1 MADEFSEFISTLKQK
16 VNIVEVAS
24 GYVNMERRGANFWAC
39 CPFHHE
45 KTPSFAINESEQ
57 FYHCFGCGESGDV
70 IKFVKEMESIEFM
83 DAVKLLAERAK
94 LPIPQTNYDSQKTVD
109 QKRKRDTILKILND
123 TAHFY
128 LDNLNSGKADEH
140 IEYILKRQIPA
151 NIVRTF
157 GLGASLNFNDL
168 PVYLLQ
174 KGYEK
179 QDLLDS
185 GVINSTDGRL
195 IDSQGGRLIFP
206 IINAMGEVIAFGGRA
221 LKKVDIGKYKNT
233 KETIVF
239 SKSKSLYNINLLK
252 KLKTS
257 QNIKEVIMVEGYMD
271 TISLYQAGF
280 KNVVASMGTSLTQ
293 DQARLIKRYT
303 NTVLISYDGDSAGQ
317 SANLRGLEILKNE
330 GLNVKV
336 VPLVN
341 NLDPDDIIKQLGA
354 EGYQSCLD
362 KAMPLI
368 DFKLYSLK
376 NQYDITKPEEKRKF
390 VNDALKVIKTADSA
404 AEQEDLLK
412 ALRDIS
418 GITYE
423 SLKRD
428 LTSAPKEPRKEEKPP
443 EQRRDT
449 STVADKA
456 SRFVISAYLFGAKF
470 AEDLPITE
478 VEFEN
483 DVHAIIAKYIQ
494 SKRLMEERV
503 RPADLFEFFEENSD
517 EYSELSKILDYS
529 DGDRFKGEIAEKYFY
544 DCIKKL
550 KTDSIDKQIVLLKS
564 RIDGESD
571 ASKRKQMAH
580 LMQQLLQSR
589 RKINSGDKK

>member
-1 MADEFSEFISTLKQK
+1 MADAFSEFVATLKEK
-16 VNIVEVAS
+16 VNIIDVAG
-24 GYVNMERRGANFWAC
+24 GYVSLEKRGANFWAC

-45 KTPSFAINESEQ
+45 KTPSFAINEPDQ

-70 IKFVKEMESIEFM
+70 IKFVKEMENIDFM
-83 DAVKLLAERAK
+83 DAVKLLAERVK
-94 LPIPQTNYDSQKTVD
+94 LPLPQTNYDSQKTVE
-109 QKRKRDTILKILND
+109 QKRKRDTVLKILND

-140 IEYILKRQIPA
+140 IEYILKRQIPS

-157 GLGASLNFNDL
+157 GLGASLNFHDL
-168 PVYLLQ
+168 PAYLLR

-185 GVINSTDGRL
+185 GVINSVDGRL

-221 LKKVDIGKYKNT
+221 LKKVDFGKYKNT
-233 KETIVF
+233 KDTVVF

-252 KLKTS
+252 KLKTT
-257 QNIKEVIMVEGYMD
+257 QNIREVIMVEGYMD

-303 NTVLISYDGDSAGQ
+303 DTVLISYDGDSAGQ
-317 SANLRGLEILKNE
+317 NANLRGLEILKNE

-341 NLDPDDIIKQLGA
+341 NLDPDDVIKQLGA

-362 KAMPLI
+362 RAMPLI
-368 DFKLYSLK
+368 DFKLHSLK
-376 NQYDITKPEEKRKF
+376 TQYDITKSEEKRKF
-390 VNDALKVIKTADSA
+390 VAEALKIIKTADSA

-428 LTSAPKEPRKEEKPP
+428 LTSAPGEARTEEKPVP
-443 EQRRDT
+443 QRRDT
-449 STVADKA
+449 STVADRA

-470 AEDLPITE
+470 TEDLPITE
-478 VEFEN
+478 VEFDN
-483 DVHAIIAKYIQ
+483 DVHSIISRYIQ
-494 SKRLMEERV
+494 SKRLMEERIQ
-503 RPADLFEFFEENSD
+503 PAELFEFFEE
-517 EYSELSKILDYS
+517 ESEDYAELCRILDYS
-529 DGDRFKGEIAEKYFY
+529 DGDRFKGEVAEKYFY
-544 DCIKKL
+544 DCVKKL
-550 KTDSIDKQIVLLKS
+550 KTDSIDNRIAGLKAK
-564 RIDGESD
+564 IDGESD
-571 ASKRKQMAH
+571 AEKRKQMAQSI
-580 LMQQLLQSR
+580 QQLTQTK
-589 RKINSGDKK
+589 RKINSGDK